1 MLFEPAKGSH
11 SLVEVIFF
19 AQFTPPLQEGA
30 LKRATKGTKTLTD
43 LLPNRQTFEAL
54 TLNLTEDGAGG
65 FAEGLG
71 GAQFTATDENDETLW
86 LLKVD
91 ENELSIHCL
100 DYTRWDEVW
109 PKLRTLLLEALEAIG
124 QGSAVSTIGFKNLDA
139 YRMNGEREDYQLDQL
154 LDPNSPHLTQSIV
167 NNQDALWHCH
177 TGWYGPWNEFGSRL
191 GEIRV
196 LNQINASS
204 GLQPSPEGK
213 RTEVVIE
220 HTQIVRRPDSESI
233 GISAK
238 DVDWLDSLMNYLHE
252 QNKVTLN
259 QLLCPTMA
267 KLIALNAELG
277 SA

>member
-30 LKRATKGTKTLTD
+30 LKRATKGTTTLID
-43 LLPNRQTFEAL
+43 LLPNRKIFEAV
-54 TLNLTEDGAGG
+54 TLNLTEEGDGG
-65 FAEGLG
+65 FVEGPG
-71 GAQFTATDENDETLW
+71 GAQFTSVDENDETLW

-109 PKLRTLLLEALEAIG
+109 PKFRTLLFEALDAIG
-124 QGSAVSTIGFKNLDA
+124 QGSSVSTVGFKNLDA
-139 YRMNGEREDYQLDQL
+139 YRMNGEREDYRIDQL
-154 LDPNSPHLTQSIV
+154 LDENSPHLAKSIV
-167 NNQDALWHCH
+167 NNHDYLWHCH
-177 TGWYGPWNEFGSRL
+177 TGWYGPWTDFGSRL
-191 GEIRV
+191 EKVRV
-196 LNQINASS
+196 LNQINTSS
-204 GLQPSPEGK
+204 GFQPSPEGK
-213 RTEVVIE
+213 RIEVVID

-238 DVDWLDSLMNYLHE
+238 DADWLDALMKYLHE
-252 QNKVTLN
+252 QNKVILD
-259 QLLCPTMA
+259 QLLCSKMS